1 MDMKVN
7 DTPRTAIPLVL
18 DEQDQRLITRIQH
31 GLALVARPYA
41 ALGRDLGLDE
51 AEVIRRLQRLL
62 DDGVIK
68 RLGVVVRHHELGYR
82 ANAMT
87 VWNIPDEQ
95 VSELG
100 HCMGRFEF
108 VTLCYRRPRRLP
120 DWPYNLFTMIH
131 GRDRDEVLANI
142 DFLVRQCRLEQVEH
156 EVLFSRRRF
165 KQRGA
170 IYHAGDPAERVDGSP

>member
-1 MDMKVN
+1 MDMKVTSLVN
-7 DTPRTAIPLVL
+7 SGRTPAQL
-18 DEQDQRLITRIQH
+18 DGDDEALITTIQS
-31 GLALVARPYA
+31 GLPLTARPYA
-41 ALGRDLGLDE
+41 AIGQSLGMS
-51 AEVIRRLQRLL
+51 EVDVIARLQRLL
-62 DDGVIK
+62 DNGVIK

-131 GRDRDEVLANI
+131 GHDRDEVLANI
-142 DFLVRQCRLEQVEH
+142 DRLVEECGLGAVER
-156 EVLFSRRRF
+156 EVLFSQRRF

-170 IYHAGDPAERVDGSP
+170 IYYADIRQG